1 MTAYFAGA
9 QGRRFLN
16 SVRKNMFCDGI
27 NEGTISNALSF
38 WLISP
43 MPTRCANI
51 LVQTNIFGP
60 LLVLAPADQ
69 QADIQAHAD
78 KVASDLMRTKAAG
91 TLRTYRSA
99 WIQYSEWCVQRDVAP
114 LGADHPHQVESYAA
128 ELSARL
134 ATSTIR
140 VHLAAIATAH
150 RLIGQSFR
158 LKNFYA
164 PVGATPVPAA
174 KKSAAALPKDVWQ
187 MLQAQPEGAL
197 GTRNRAMLLI
207 GYGAALRRS
216 ELVAL
221 NVDDVNELPGVGLK
235 VRVRSRRSAQGEN
248 LIVSFSKNDAFCPVH
263 AWRSWMALRRSTE
276 EGQALFCAVLKSGR
290 LTGRRLSGKA
300 VERLV
305 RSASTSRCDANK
317 RFTPH
322 SLRAGLALAAIRG
335 RAHLPDV
342 ARHTRHRYIELH
354 PHAQFCRNSRTN
366 VTKRVFNGLARPD
379 FAASCP

>member
-1 MTAYFAGA
+1 MTT
-9 QGRRFLN
+9 RRH
-16 SVRKNMFCDGI
+16 
-27 NEGTISNALSF
+27 
-38 WLISP
+38 
-43 MPTRCANI
+43 ANI
-51 LVQTNIFGP
+51 SIETNIFGP
-60 LLVLAPADQ
+60 LLLLAPADQ
-69 QADIQAHAD
+69 QAGIQAYAD
-78 KVASDLMRTKAAG
+78 KVASDLTRTKAAG

-134 ATSTIR
+134 APSTIR

-150 RLIGQSFR
+150 QLLGQSFR
-158 LKNFYA
+158 LKDFRV
-164 PVGATPVPAA
+164 PGGAASTLPAA
-174 KKSAAALPKDVWQ
+174 RRPTAALPKDVWQ
-187 MLQAQPEGAL
+187 MLKAQPEGAL

-221 NVDDVNELPGVGLK
+221 NVDDVIELPGIGLS
-235 VRVRSRRSAQGEN
+235 VRVRSRRSAQGER
-248 LIVSFSKNDAFCPVH
+248 LIISSSKNDAFCPVC
-263 AWRSWMALRRSTE
+263 AWRSWIALRKSAE
-276 EGQALFCAVLKSGR
+276 EGQALFCAVLKNGR

-305 RSASTSRCDANK
+305 RSASTSLCDANK

-322 SLRAGLALAAIRG
+322 SLRAGLALAAIRR

-354 PHAQFCRNSRTN
+354 PHAQFCRNSRAN
-366 VTKRVFNGLARPD
+366 VTERVFNGLSRSD
-379 FAASCP
+379 FAGSCP